1 MHGSGAKMLN
11 LATFW
16 NFNPLPIGLFF
27 ELKKHNI
34 SQKNTFLCGFE
45 ILKTEILFKVKNSKK
60 SEIYRFYLAH
70 IGAVCIKTLTLNRTP

>member
-1 MHGSGAKMLN
+1 MLN

-34 SQKNTFLCGFE
+34 PQKNTFFMWIWDFE
-45 ILKTEILFKVKNSKK
+45 NRNIFQSEKLKK
-60 SEIYRFYLAH
+60 SEIYRFYLPH
-70 IGAVCIKTLTLNRTP
+70 IGALCTEILTLNRTP

>member
-1 MHGSGAKMLN
+1 MLN

-34 SQKNTFLCGFE
+34 PQKNTFYVWILDFE
-45 ILKTEILFKVKNSKK
+45 NRNIFQSEKLKK
-60 SEIYRFYLAH
+60 SEIYRFYLPH
-70 IGAVCIKTLTLNRTP
+70 IGALCTKTLTLNRTP

>member
-1 MHGSGAKMLN
+1 MKNVFFEVHYVFLAQKMSAWEGTKMLN

-34 SQKNTFLCGFE
+34 PQKNTFFMW
-45 ILKTEILFKVKNSKK
+45 I
-60 SEIYRFYLAH
+60 
-70 IGAVCIKTLTLNRTP
+70 

>member
-1 MHGSGAKMLN
+1 MLN

-34 SQKNTFLCGFE
+34 PQKNTFFMWIWDFE
-45 ILKTEILFKVKNSKK
+45 NRNIVQSEKLKK

-70 IGAVCIKTLTLNRTP
+70 IGALCTKTLPLNRTP